1 MSWNIR
7 GITDKLQ
14 NKQLCEYFC
23 QHDIVC
29 LVESMLDSQKTIHFS
44 SYTVYN
50 FARQVRHKKAK
61 RCGIAILVANRLT
74 KHIEIKRVN
83 KCLVWITFKSSVNAK
98 TKKRI
103 MIGVVYVPPI
113 DLSYNGIKQDIFDII
128 ELEYS
133 KCANNY
139 DFFLCGDF
147 NAWTSTLPD
156 ILTDEFIVLTV
167 VRLTLIS

>member
-1 MSWNIR
+1 MSNFPNNIVPENSPECYRVNILSWNIR

-14 NKQLCEYFC
+14 NKQLSEYIC

-50 FARQVRHKKAK
+50 LARQVRHKTAK
-61 RCGIAILVANRLT
+61 RCSGGIAILVANRLT

-83 KCLVWITFKSSVNAK
+83 ECLVWITFKSSVK
-98 TKKRI
+98 VSTKKRI

-113 DLSYNGIKQDIFDII
+113 NSSLM
-128 ELEYS
+128 
-133 KCANNY
+133 A
-139 DFFLCGDF
+139 
-147 NAWTSTLPD
+147 
-156 ILTDEFIVLTV
+156 
-167 VRLTLIS
+167 